1 MTKRQCRMN
10 RSAPAALLACAAA
23 TISIAA
29 APAVADSQPHDDAAA
44 ISGPA
49 PGVNNFTYTSAR
61 LADIPD
67 SFRYQPRDRH
77 RQVMPAPAGDAAG
90 HDAAQSRA
98 GARVARLSAS
108 NTEFVDRSAV
118 INRLK
123 ELDSLQLIRFWESE
137 DLCLYLGVSD
147 RGFAG
152 LNLTLRDTTASGRSG
167 GGDDDD
173 AFLARSTAVR
183 QFIELTGERQPT
195 FPAPPSLHAALA
207 GD

>member
-29 APAVADSQPHDDAAA
+29 APAFAESQPHDDAAA
-44 ISGPA
+44 TSGPA
-49 PGVNNFTYTSAR
+49 LEVNNFTYTSAR

-67 SFRYQPRDRH
+67 SFRYQPRERY
-77 RQVMPAPAGDAAG
+77 RQAIPAPAVDAAG
-90 HDAAQSRA
+90 HDPAQSRPHTRIA
-98 GARVARLSAS
+98 HLAAS
-108 NTEFVDRSAV
+108 DTEFVDRSAV

-152 LNLTLRDTTASGRSG
+152 LNLTRRNTTASGRSD
-167 GGDDDD
+167 GDDDE
-173 AFLARSTAVR
+173 FRARSTAVR
-183 QFIELTGERQPT
+183 QFVELTGERRPT